1 MSHKSSHG
9 NESERPVRQT
19 EINLNSFFFFFL
31 LFLRG
36 GGEGWRVVWFGFYF
50 VCLFAVWRWSIVFAV
65 MLQGIFVRT
74 AFV

>member
-36 GGEGWRVVWFGFYF
+36 GGGVRGGGLFGLVSILF
-50 VCLFAVWRWSIVFAV
+50 VCL
-65 MLQGIFVRT
+65 
-74 AFV
+74 